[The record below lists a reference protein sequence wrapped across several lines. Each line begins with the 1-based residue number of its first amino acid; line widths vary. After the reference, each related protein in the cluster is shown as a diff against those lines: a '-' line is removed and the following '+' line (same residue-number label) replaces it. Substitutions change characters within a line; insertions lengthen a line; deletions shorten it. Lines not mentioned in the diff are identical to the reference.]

1 MTAPPVR
8 EREDATV
15 RNRHRDRYELV
26 FLLLVSTFVL
36 AAFGVQARG
45 RLPLLLLY
53 AAALVLA
60 LRSSRLSGFVARGL
74 RVVLAAGTIGVGAAA
89 LAAPGNLTEGI
100 VSCWIALVLA
110 TTIVLVVRRILRHRI
125 VTGQTIFGALSAYL
139 MIGFFFSAVFTAMD
153 RLDSEP
159 FFAGGQAATS
169 ATVQYFSFVTLS
181 TTGYGDYTAAGEA
194 GRWPC
199 WRRCSGRSS
208 WSRSSPGWSRCS
220 GRPGRTGRGNA
231 PAGASL
237 RGRPPATDRTVLTR
251 PSSGSASARAARGR
265 ARSARRSPARR
276 PR

>member
-194 GRWPC
+194 GRSMAVLEALLGQIFLVTLVARLVALFGTARPD
-199 WRRCSGRSS
+199 RPRERSG
-208 WSRSSPGWSRCS
+208 
-220 GRPGRTGRGNA
+220 GRLTTGT
-231 PAGASL
+231 PAGD
-237 RGRPPATDRTVLTR
+237 GPDGPDPP
-251 PSSGSASARAARGR
+251 P
-265 ARSARRSPARR
+265 
-276 PR
+276 